1 MLTLSHTLPLLKPF
15 QKSAIAPQKTQ
26 QPLPLSPQTDTVTIR
41 FGTGKSGEPAPE
53 EPARNPDAPDSG
65 PDGTGDK
72 ERTEGGQGD
81 NGGGDGTGGRG
92 A

>member
-53 EPARNPDAPDSG
+53 EP
-65 PDGTGDK
+65 
-72 ERTEGGQGD
+72 
-81 NGGGDGTGGRG
+81 
-92 A
+92 